1 MMFEVFGTPRFVM
14 PAKAG
19 IYAFLFGC
27 AEQGVDGRVKRDHD
41 GVKVVFGY
49 A

>member
-1 MMFEVFGTPRFVM
+1 MFDAGYVPLTVM

-19 IYAFLFGC
+19 IHAFLFGR

-41 GVKVVFGY
+41 GVKAVCGY

>member
-1 MMFEVFGTPRFVM
+1 MMFDAGYEPLTVM

-19 IYAFLFGC
+19 IHAFLSLRE
-27 AEQGVDGRVKRDHD
+27 ATGVDGRVKRDHD
-41 GVKVVFGY
+41 GVKAVCGY